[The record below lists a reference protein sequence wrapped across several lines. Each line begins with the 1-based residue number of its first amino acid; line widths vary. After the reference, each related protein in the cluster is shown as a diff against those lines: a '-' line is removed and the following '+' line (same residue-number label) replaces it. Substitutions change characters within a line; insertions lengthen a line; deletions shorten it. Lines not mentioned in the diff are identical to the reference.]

1 MRTQKQ
7 IAASRENGRQSG
19 DPLGHAATPEGT
31 ARIVN
36 ANLQSGI
43 FAESQVLVWEHQE
56 DLQELKDEYYARH
69 PPASP
74 EARCLLD
81 QIVMCEW
88 HLRRFSWVEDSLWD
102 EYFTASPQGSDPCA
116 YALERG
122 DQTFTRLQ
130 HRINSTR
137 RAFQTALKE
146 LERLEARH
154 QDAVVVSPDSVSPAT
169 HSPETQL
176 QILGSLPKNDTG
188 DPRPAR
194 ISLAN
199 GETPRTPDRT
209 SILPDAAALGG
220 GSIAQSPSH
229 Q

>member
-7 IAASRENGRQSG
+7 IAASRENGRKSHG
-19 DPLGHAATPEGT
+19 AATPDGQ

-43 FAESQVLVWEHQE
+43 FAETQVLIWEHQE
-56 DLQELKDEYYARH
+56 ELQELKDEYYARH

-88 HLRRFSWVEDSLWD
+88 HLRRFGWVEDSLWNQ
-102 EYFTASPQGSDPCA
+102 FFSASPQDFDECA
-116 YALERG
+116 YALQQG
-122 DQTFTRLQ
+122 DQTLTRLQ

-137 RAFQTALKE
+137 RAFHTALKE
-146 LERLEARH
+146 LERLEARD
-154 QDAVVVSPDSVSPAT
+154 QDAVDVSSGSASPAT

-176 QILGSLPKNDTG
+176 QILGSLRKNDSG
-188 DPRPAR
+188 DPAAGKMPPTPALGHSESVFD
-194 ISLAN
+194 IN
-199 GETPRTPDRT
+199 GPAAA
-209 SILPDAAALGG
+209 DAALKAV
-220 GSIAQSPSH
+220 S
-229 Q
+229 

>member
-7 IAASRENGRQSG
+7 IAASRENGRKSHG
-19 DPLGHAATPEGT
+19 AATPEGK

-43 FAESQVLVWEHQE
+43 FAETQALTWEHQE
-56 DLQELKDEYYARH
+56 ELQELKDEYYARH

-88 HLRRFSWVEDSLWD
+88 HLRRFSWVEDALWD
-102 EYFTASPQGSDPCA
+102 QFFNASPRDSDACA
-116 YALERG
+116 YALQQG

-137 RAFQTALKE
+137 RAFHTALKE
-146 LERLEARH
+146 LERLEVRD
-154 QDAVVVSPDSVSPAT
+154 QDVLVVSPDSVSPAT
-169 HSPETQL
+169 HSPECQL
-176 QILGSLPKNDTG
+176 PVLGSLRKIDSG
-188 DPRPAR
+188 DPVAG
-194 ISLAN
+194 LHA
-199 GETPRTPDRT
+199 E
-209 SILPDAAALGG
+209 
-220 GSIAQSPSH
+220 
-229 Q
+229 